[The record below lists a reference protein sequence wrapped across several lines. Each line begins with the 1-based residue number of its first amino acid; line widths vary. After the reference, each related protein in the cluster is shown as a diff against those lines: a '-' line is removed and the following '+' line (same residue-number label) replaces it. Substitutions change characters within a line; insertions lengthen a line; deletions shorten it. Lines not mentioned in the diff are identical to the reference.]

1 MVSKREINRRRN
13 SFAITAIG
21 DKKKAKWLENASDDD
36 INAEWERG
44 LKEIQERKEKNEKIK
59 MERR

>member
-1 MVSKREINRRRN
+1 MVSKHEINRRRN

-21 DKKKAKWLENASDDD
+21 DKEKAKWLENASDDD

-59 MERR
+59 MEM